1 MDSYKSPF
9 LCMILENSCSSQW
22 LLCKLKYKMYN
33 FMAVWPRER
42 GTPRGRGCGVPP
54 YTACATGLGIVFY
67 LSVLNK
73 VFNFVWFCPKQ
84 DKGFKPSAPHLYPNI
99 GQVPKKVE
107 QSRDNLFIERDK
119 ASSTKVRTGYRK
131 RLLPWN
137 SRACFFLNTQTKGFK
152 IQTIHAH
159 IPTLREPQ

>member
-9 LCMILENSCSSQW
+9 LCMTLENSCSSQW

-42 GTPRGRGCGVPP
+42 GTPRGRGCRVPP

-84 DKGFKPSAPHLYPNI
+84 GKGFKPSAPHLYPNI
-99 GQVPKKVE
+99 CQVPKKVK
-107 QSRDNLFIERDK
+107 QSRDKSFYWEGQGFLNQSKDRVQETIITMKFQGL
-119 ASSTKVRTGYRK
+119 
-131 RLLPWN
+131 LLPQYTN
-137 SRACFFLNTQTKGFK
+137 KRF
-152 IQTIHAH
+152 
-159 IPTLREPQ
+159 